1 MKGTLEAF
9 PCEFGPSHFGLPSLK
24 GSGRAKAKEP
34 VVLGLVC

>member
-9 PCEFGPSHFGLPSLK
+9 PYEFGPSHFGLPSLK

>member
-9 PCEFGPSHFGLPSLK
+9 PCEFGLPSLK